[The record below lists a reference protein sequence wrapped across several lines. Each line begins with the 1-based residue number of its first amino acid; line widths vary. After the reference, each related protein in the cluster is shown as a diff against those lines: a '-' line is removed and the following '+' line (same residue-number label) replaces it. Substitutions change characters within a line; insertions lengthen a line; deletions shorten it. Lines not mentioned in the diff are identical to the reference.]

1 MASAFFVSELCS
13 IMKHSF
19 YVSEYIIMQALIYK
33 IYSFTVGVNCIGRE
47 SYYNV

>member
-1 MASAFFVSELCS
+1 
-13 IMKHSF
+13 MKHSF

-33 IYSFTVGVNCIGRE
+33 IYSFTVGIFVIGRG